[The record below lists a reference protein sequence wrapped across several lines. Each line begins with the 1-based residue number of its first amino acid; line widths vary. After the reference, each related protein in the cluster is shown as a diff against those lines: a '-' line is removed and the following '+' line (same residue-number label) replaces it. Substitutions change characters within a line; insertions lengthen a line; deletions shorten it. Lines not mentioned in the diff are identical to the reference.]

1 MKNYYTILEVN
12 ENASSE
18 VIEKV
23 YKVLAKKYHP
33 DMNQGVEQKEAEEK
47 FKDVLEAYDVLS
59 NENKRAVYDKNLS
72 LIKNENE
79 NDIKSKEIEYQRKA
93 YNDAYLRALKN
104 FKVKYIYPAN
114 FQEFLIDLFT
124 VIFMI
129 MIIVLVYQIPIFRDF
144 IREVILNFN

>member
-1 MKNYYTILEVN
+1 
-12 ENASSE
+12 

-33 DMNQGVEQKEAEEK
+33 DMNQGIEQKEAEEK
-47 FKDVLEAYDVLS
+47 FKDVLEAYNILS
-59 NENKRAVYDKNLS
+59 NKNKRAVYDNELALLK
-72 LIKNENE
+72 KDNENV
-79 NDIKSKEIEYQRKA
+79 IRSKEIEYQKRA

-129 MIIVLVYQIPIFRDF
+129 MIIVLVYQIPIIRDF
-144 IREVILNFN
+144 IKEVVLNLN